1 MRRDLTD
8 QEQYLKSATDHPAGT
23 LYIGRHRSERPAPG
37 PEPTP
42 LELMERVSWFRRLED
57 VYMVLGVVAVLL
69 IIGLVFRAL
78 FLVVM
83 SLW

>member
-8 QEQYLKSATDHPAGT
+8 QEQYIRSMVDHPAGT
-23 LYIGRHRSERPAPG
+23 SYIGRHRSERPAPG
-37 PEPTP
+37 LEPTP
-42 LELMERVSWFRRLED
+42 LELMEREPWFRKLET
-57 VYMVLGVVAVLL
+57 VGVLL
-69 IIGLVFRAL
+69 IVIAMMLLVALVFRVL

>member
-1 MRRDLTD
+1 MRRDLSD
-8 QEQYLKSATDHPAGT
+8 QEQYVKSATDHPAGSS
-23 LYIGRHRSERPAPG
+23 YVGRHRSERPG

-42 LELMERVSWFRRLED
+42 LELMEREPWFRRLQD
-57 VYMVLGVVAVLL
+57 VYMVLGAVTVLL
-69 IIGLVFRAL
+69 LVALVFRVL

>member
-8 QEQYLKSATDHPAGT
+8 QEQYIRSMVDHPAGSS
-23 LYIGRHRSERPAPG
+23 YIGLHRSERS
-37 PEPTP
+37 EPTP
-42 LELMERVSWFRRLED
+42 LELMEREPWFRRLQD
-57 VYMVLGVVAVLL
+57 VYMVLGAVTVLL
-69 IIGLVFRAL
+69 LVALVFRVL

>member
-1 MRRDLTD
+1 MRRDLSD
-8 QEQYLKSATDHPAGT
+8 QEQYIRSMVDHPAGT
-23 LYIGRHRSERPAPG
+23 SYIGRHRSERPAPG

-42 LELMERVSWFRRLED
+42 LELMEREPWFRRLED
-57 VYMVLGVVAVLL
+57 VYMVFGVVAVLL
-69 IIGLVFRAL
+69 VIGLVFRVL

>member
-1 MRRDLTD
+1 M
-8 QEQYLKSATDHPAGT
+8 KSATDHPAGSS
-23 LYIGRHRSERPAPG
+23 YVGRHRSERPG

-42 LELMERVSWFRRLED
+42 LELMEREPWFRRLQD
-57 VYMVLGVVAVLL
+57 VYMVLGAVTVLL
-69 IIGLVFRAL
+69 LVALVFRVL

>member
-1 MRRDLTD
+1 MRRDEFD
-8 QEQYLKSATDHPAGT
+8 PVARAMATDAPSDHYEGPHWSQT
-23 LYIGRHRSERPAPG
+23 RPEPG

-42 LELMERVSWFRRLED
+42 LELMEKVSWFRRLQD
-57 VYMVLGVVAVLL
+57 VYMVFGVVAVLL
-69 IIGLVFRAL
+69 VIGLVFRVL

>member
-1 MRRDLTD
+1 MRRDLSD
-8 QEQYLKSATDHPAGT
+8 QEQCIRSMVDHPAGT
-23 LYIGRHRSERPAPG
+23 SYIGRHRSERPG

-42 LELMERVSWFRRLED
+42 LELMEKVSWFRRLQD
-57 VYMVLGVVAVLL
+57 VYIVLGVVAVLL
-69 IIGLVFRAL
+69 VIGLVFRVL

>member
-1 MRRDLTD
+1 M
-8 QEQYLKSATDHPAGT
+8 QSMVDHPAGT
-23 LYIGRHRSERPAPG
+23 SNIGRHWSE

-42 LELMERVSWFRRLED
+42 LEIAQESRTFRVVEYIFGAMAVAAGLLVVFLMMRV
-57 VYMVLGVVAVLL
+57 
-69 IIGLVFRAL
+69 L